1 MTHKERLLA
10 TLSREPVD
18 RPPVICPGGMMS
30 AAVVEAMDHCGYEWP
45 QAHVEAEAMAGL
57 ALAMY
62 DLGALENLAVPFCM
76 TIEAEALG
84 AQVNFGDQTTQPRV
98 EREPCLD
105 AQGLL
110 EHAHPPIST
119 SQRAQTMLTAQEM
132 VLRERPEA
140 PVIGN
145 LVGPVSLATSLVLP
159 DVFLKQMFRQPEA
172 TQEALER
179 LTDLLLNFG
188 AAQIERGVE
197 IIAIADPTATGEILG
212 PRLFKTQAAPVLARL
227 TQGLQALG
235 ARVIVHI
242 CGNVHTI
249 GPLLAQIGADAI
261 SVDDMVSLRKLR
273 EQVPNAAVMGNF
285 SALRLEKDPP
295 ERIARWVQSIGL
307 RQADIIAPACAVVPT
322 TPLANLQALVRSAAV
337 VSDPRG
343 GAEL

>member
-1 MTHKERLLA
+1 MTHKQRLLA
-10 TLSREPVD
+10 ALRREPVD

-30 AAVVEAMDHCGYEWP
+30 AAVVEAMERRGYSWP
-45 QAHVEAEAMAGL
+45 KAHVEVEAMAGL

-62 DLGALENLAVPFCM
+62 DLGTLENLAVPFCM
-76 TIEAEALG
+76 TVEAEALG

-98 EREPCLD
+98 EREPYPD

-110 EHAHPPIST
+110 EQAHPPISA
-119 SQRAQTMLTAQEM
+119 SQRAQTMLTALEK

-145 LVGPVSLATSLVLP
+145 LVGPVSLATSLVQP
-159 DVFLKQMFRQPEA
+159 DIFLKQMFRQPQA
-172 TQEALER
+172 TQEVLER
-179 LTDLLLNFG
+179 LTDLLLDFG
-188 AAQIERGVE
+188 ADQIARGVE

-212 PRLFKTQAAPVLARL
+212 PRLFRTQAVPALARL

-249 GPLLAQIGADAI
+249 ASLLAEIGADAV
-261 SVDDMVSLRKLR
+261 SVDGMVSLRKLR

-285 SALRLEKDPP
+285 STLRLEQNPP
-295 ERIARWVQSIGL
+295 ERIARWVRRIGL
-307 RQADIIAPACAVVPT
+307 QHADIIAPACAVVPT
-322 TPLANLQALVRSAAV
+322 TPLVNLQALVRSAAV